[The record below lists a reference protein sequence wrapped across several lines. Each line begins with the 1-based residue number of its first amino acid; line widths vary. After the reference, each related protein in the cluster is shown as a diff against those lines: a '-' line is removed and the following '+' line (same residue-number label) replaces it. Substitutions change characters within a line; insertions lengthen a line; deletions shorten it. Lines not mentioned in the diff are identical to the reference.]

1 MTDNIQ
7 QLDSDD
13 GLNVVQIDGTVIEPM
28 LPAFDK
34 INTNF
39 ETVLTDT
46 TADATTKADAAEAAA
61 KAYADGIVATEA
73 SARESADLTLQS
85 NIDAEQTRAEGVE
98 SVLRTDVDS
107 LQAQVTANDSDILS
121 LQSLV
126 GSDVSDLQS
135 QLDAEVAR
143 ATTAEGDNA
152 NAIIAEVNRAT
163 DAETVLQSN
172 IDAEAVRAIGIEQGL
187 RTDVDSVQA
196 QVTANDSDIAALQTL
211 QSGDVSGLQSQL
223 DAEVTRATGIESGL
237 RVDVD
242 TVTGRVDTLIGSS
255 PETLDTIQEIV
266 AAFEDADSDLQ
277 QVIDNNSSRL
287 TSAES
292 DIDAVEVRATDL
304 ESRATTTESDVSTA
318 QGEISTLQSEMNTV
332 EGRATSLESR
342 MTSAETDVSS
352 IEVRT
357 TDLETIVT
365 QTQSKVGTGSF
376 DTTAQDNVGAINEVH
391 TELDA
396 TVSRVDGQD
405 TTVADLQTQITAE
418 VNRATA
424 QESTIL
430 SELAASSGVLDNQNS
445 SGNPIKLWTGTQ
457 SQYSALTPDPDTL
470 YFITG

>member
-39 ETVLTDT
+39 ETVLSDT

-73 SARESADLTLQS
+73 STRESADLTLQ
-85 NIDAEQTRAEGVE
+85 T
-98 SVLRTDVDS
+98 
-107 LQAQVTANDSDILS
+107 
-121 LQSLV
+121 
-126 GSDVSDLQS
+126 
-135 QLDAEVAR
+135 
-143 ATTAEGDNA
+143 
-152 NAIIAEVNRAT
+152 
-163 DAETVLQSN
+163 N
-172 IDAEAVRAIGIEQGL
+172 IDAEALRATGIEQGL

-196 QVTANDSDIAALQTL
+196 QITAHDSDIADLQNL
-211 QSGDVSGLQSQL
+211 QAGDVTGLQNQL

-237 RVDVD
+237 RTDVD

-292 DIDAVEVRATDL
+292 DIGAVEVRATDL

-318 QGEISTLQSEMNTV
+318 QGEISTLQSEMNAV
-332 EGRATSLESR
+332 EGRATSL
-342 MTSAETDVSS
+342 ETDVSS

-357 TDLETIVT
+357 TDLETVVT

-376 DTTAQDNVGAINEVH
+376 DTAAQDNVGAINEVH

-405 TTVADLQTQITAE
+405 TTVADLQTQITDE
-418 VNRATA
+418 VARATA

-457 SQYSALTPDPDTL
+457 IQYSALTPDPDTL

>member
-39 ETVLTDT
+39 ETVLSDT

-61 KAYADGIVATEA
+61 KAYADGILATET
-73 SARESADLTLQS
+73 SARDAADTTLQN
-85 NIDAEQTRAEGVE
+85 NIDAE
-98 SVLRTDVDS
+98 
-107 LQAQVTANDSDILS
+107 I
-121 LQSLV
+121 
-126 GSDVSDLQS
+126 
-135 QLDAEVAR
+135 AR
-143 ATTAEGDNA
+143 AT
-152 NAIIAEVNRAT
+152 
-163 DAETVLQSN
+163 S
-172 IDAEAVRAIGIEQGL
+172 IESGL

-196 QVTANDSDIAALQTL
+196 QITANDSDITALQTL

-223 DAEVTRATGIESGL
+223 DAEVTRATSVESGL
-237 RVDVD
+237 RTDVD
-242 TVTGRVDTLIGSS
+242 TVTGRVDTLIGTS

-266 AAFEDADSDLQ
+266 IAFEDADSDLQ
-277 QVIDNNSSRL
+277 QVIVNNSSRL
-287 TSAES
+287 TTTET

-304 ESRATTTESDVSTA
+304 ESRATTTEGNVTSV
-318 QGEISTLQSEMNTV
+318 QGEINTLQSEMNAV
-332 EGRATSLESR
+332 ESRATSLE
-342 MTSAETDVSS
+342 TDVTSL
-352 IEVRT
+352 EVRT
-357 TDLETIVT
+357 TDLETTVT
-365 QTQSKVGTGSF
+365 QNQSKVGTGTF
-376 DTTAQDNVGAINEVH
+376 NTTAQNNVDAVNEVH
-391 TELDA
+391 GELDA
-396 TVSRVDGQD
+396 VVARVDGHD
-405 TTVADLQTQITAE
+405 TVVADLQTQITSE
-418 VNRATA
+418 VTRATA

>member
-28 LPAFDK
+28 IPAFDK

-61 KAYADGIVATEA
+61 KAYADGILTTETTN
-73 SARESADLTLQS
+73 RESADLTLQS
-85 NIDAEQTRAEGVE
+85 NIDAEVVRATSIE
-98 SVLRTDVDS
+98 SGLRTDVDS
-107 LQAQVTANDSDILS
+107 LQSQVADNDSDILS
-121 LQSLV
+121 LQGLV
-126 GSDVSDLQS
+126 GGDVSDLQS
-135 QLDAEVAR
+135 QIDSEVAR
-143 ATTAEGDNA
+143 ATAAEGVNA
-152 NAIIAEVNRAT
+152 NAIATEKTRAE
-163 DAETVLQSN
+163 
-172 IDAEAVRAIGIEQGL
+172 GIEAGL
-187 RTDVDSVQA
+187 RTDVDSIQA
-196 QVTANDSDIAALQTL
+196 QITANDSDITALQTL

-223 DAEVTRATGIESGL
+223 DAEVTRATGVESGL
-237 RVDVD
+237 RTDVD
-242 TVTGRVDTLIGSS
+242 TVTGRVDTLIGTS

-266 AAFEDADSDLQ
+266 IAFEDADSDLQ
-277 QVIDNNSSRL
+277 QVIVNNSSRL
-287 TSAES
+287 TTTET

-304 ESRATTTESDVSTA
+304 ESRATTTEGNVTSV
-318 QGEISTLQSEMNTV
+318 QGEINTLQSEMNAV
-332 EGRATSLESR
+332 ESRATSLE
-342 MTSAETDVSS
+342 TDVTSL
-352 IEVRT
+352 EVRT
-357 TDLETIVT
+357 TDLETTVT

-391 TELDA
+391 TELDS
-396 TVSRVDGQD
+396 TVSRVDGHD
-405 TTVADLQTQITAE
+405 TVVADLQTQITSE
-418 VNRATA
+418 VTRATA

>member
-28 LPAFDK
+28 IPAFDK

-39 ETVLTDT
+39 ETVLSDT

-61 KAYADGIVATEA
+61 KAYADGILATETTN
-73 SARESADLTLQS
+73 RESADLTLQS
-85 NIDAEQTRAEGVE
+85 NIDAEVARATSIE
-98 SVLRTDVDS
+98 SGLRTDVDS
-107 LQAQVTANDSDILS
+107 LQSQVADNDSDILS
-121 LQSLV
+121 LQGLV
-126 GSDVSDLQS
+126 GGDVSDLQS
-135 QLDAEVAR
+135 QIDSEVAR
-143 ATTAEGDNA
+143 ATAAEGVNA
-152 NAIIAEVNRAT
+152 NAIATEKTRAE
-163 DAETVLQSN
+163 
-172 IDAEAVRAIGIEQGL
+172 GIEAGL
-187 RTDVDSVQA
+187 RTDVDSIQA
-196 QVTANDSDIAALQTL
+196 QITANDSDITALQTL

-223 DAEVTRATGIESGL
+223 DAEVTRATGVESGL
-237 RVDVD
+237 RTDVD
-242 TVTGRVDTLIGSS
+242 TVTGRVDTIIGSS

-266 AAFEDADSDLQ
+266 IAFEDADSDLQ
-277 QVIDNNSSRL
+277 QVIVNNSSRL
-287 TSAES
+287 TTTET

-304 ESRATTTESDVSTA
+304 ESRATTTEGNVTSV
-318 QGEISTLQSEMNTV
+318 QGEINTLQSEMNAV
-332 EGRATSLESR
+332 ESRATSLE
-342 MTSAETDVSS
+342 TDVTSL
-352 IEVRT
+352 EVRT
-357 TDLETIVT
+357 TDLETTVT

-391 TELDA
+391 TELDS
-396 TVSRVDGQD
+396 TVSRVDGHD
-405 TTVADLQTQITAE
+405 TVVADLQTQITSE
-418 VNRATA
+418 VTRATA

>member
-46 TADATTKADAAEAAA
+46 TADATAKADAAEAAA
-61 KAYADGIVATEA
+61 KAYADGIVATET
-73 SARESADLTLQS
+73 STRESADLTLQS
-85 NIDAEQTRAEGVE
+85 NIDAEI
-98 SVLRTDVDS
+98 S
-107 LQAQVTANDSDILS
+107 
-121 LQSLV
+121 
-126 GSDVSDLQS
+126 
-135 QLDAEVAR
+135 
-143 ATTAEGDNA
+143 
-152 NAIIAEVNRAT
+152 
-163 DAETVLQSN
+163 
-172 IDAEAVRAIGIEQGL
+172 
-187 RTDVDSVQA
+187 
-196 QVTANDSDIAALQTL
+196 
-211 QSGDVSGLQSQL
+211 
-223 DAEVTRATGIESGL
+223 RATGVESGL
-237 RVDVD
+237 RTDVD
-242 TVTGRVDTLIGSS
+242 TVTGRVDTLIGTS
-255 PETLDTIQEIV
+255 PETLDTIQKIV

-277 QVIDNNSSRL
+277 QVITNNSGRL

-292 DIDAVEVRATDL
+292 DIGA
-304 ESRATTTESDVSTA
+304 
-318 QGEISTLQSEMNTV
+318 V

-342 MTSAETDVSS
+342 MTSAETDVTS

-376 DTTAQDNVGAINEVH
+376 NTTAQDNVGAVNEIH

-396 TVSRVDGQD
+396 AVSRVDGQD
-405 TTVADLQTQITAE
+405 TVVADLQTQITSE
-418 VNRATA
+418 VSRATA

-457 SQYSALTPDPDTL
+457 TQYSALTPDPDTL

>member
-28 LPAFDK
+28 IPAFDK

-39 ETVLTDT
+39 ETILTDT

-61 KAYADGIVATEA
+61 KSYADGIVTTEA
-73 SARESADLTLQS
+73 STRESADLTLQS

-107 LQAQVTANDSDILS
+107 LQVQVTANDSDILS
-121 LQSLV
+121 LQGLV

-135 QLDAEVAR
+135 QLDAEV
-143 ATTAEGDNA
+143 T
-152 NAIIAEVNRAT
+152 RAT
-163 DAETVLQSN
+163 DAETVLQGN
-172 IDAEAVRAIGIEQGL
+172 IDAEAL
-187 RTDVDSVQA
+187 
-196 QVTANDSDIAALQTL
+196 
-211 QSGDVSGLQSQL
+211 
-223 DAEVTRATGIESGL
+223 RATGIESGL
-237 RVDVD
+237 RTDVD

-292 DIDAVEVRATDL
+292 DIGAVEVRATDL
-304 ESRATTTESDVSTA
+304 ESRATTTEGDVSTA
-318 QGEISTLQSEMNTV
+318 QGEINTLQSEMNTV

-342 MTSAETDVSS
+342 MTSTETDVSS

-357 TDLETIVT
+357 TDLETTVT
-365 QTQSKVGTGSF
+365 QNQSKLGTGTF
-376 DTTAQDNVGAINEVH
+376 NTTAQNNVDAVNEVH
-391 TELDA
+391 GELD
-396 TVSRVDGQD
+396 TVVARVDGHD
-405 TTVADLQTQITAE
+405 TVVADLQTQITSE
-418 VNRATA
+418 VTRATD
-424 QESTIL
+424 QETTIL

-457 SQYSALTPDPDTL
+457 IQYSALTPDPDTL

>member
-46 TADATTKADAAEAAA
+46 TADATAKADAAEAAA
-61 KAYADGIVATEA
+61 KAYADGIVATET
-73 SARESADLTLQS
+73 STRESADLTLQS
-85 NIDAEQTRAEGVE
+85 NIDAEQARAE
-98 SVLRTDVDS
+98 
-107 LQAQVTANDSDILS
+107 
-121 LQSLV
+121 
-126 GSDVSDLQS
+126 
-135 QLDAEVAR
+135 
-143 ATTAEGDNA
+143 
-152 NAIIAEVNRAT
+152 
-163 DAETVLQSN
+163 
-172 IDAEAVRAIGIEQGL
+172 
-187 RTDVDSVQA
+187 
-196 QVTANDSDIAALQTL
+196 
-211 QSGDVSGLQSQL
+211 
-223 DAEVTRATGIESGL
+223 GIESGL
-237 RVDVD
+237 RTDVD
-242 TVTGRVDTLIGSS
+242 TVTGRVDTLIGTS

-277 QVIDNNSSRL
+277 QVITNNSGRL

-292 DIDAVEVRATDL
+292 DIGAVEVRATDL

-318 QGEISTLQSEMNTV
+318 QGEINTLQSEMNTV
-332 EGRATSLESR
+332 EGRATSLEGR
-342 MTSAETDVSS
+342 MTSAETDVTS

-376 DTTAQDNVGAINEVH
+376 NTTAQDNVGAVNEIH

-396 TVSRVDGQD
+396 AVSRVDGQD
-405 TTVADLQTQITAE
+405 TVVADLQTQITSE
-418 VNRATA
+418 VARATA

-457 SQYSALTPDPDTL
+457 TQYSALTPDPDTL

>member
-73 SARESADLTLQS
+73 STRESADLTLQS
-85 NIDAEQTRAEGVE
+85 NIDAEVTRATGV
-98 SVLRTDVDS
+98 
-107 LQAQVTANDSDILS
+107 
-121 LQSLV
+121 
-126 GSDVSDLQS
+126 
-135 QLDAEVAR
+135 
-143 ATTAEGDNA
+143 
-152 NAIIAEVNRAT
+152 
-163 DAETVLQSN
+163 
-172 IDAEAVRAIGIEQGL
+172 EQGL

-196 QVTANDSDIAALQTL
+196 QITANDSDIAALQTL

-223 DAEVTRATGIESGL
+223 DAEVTRATGVESGL
-237 RVDVD
+237 RTDVD
-242 TVTGRVDTLIGSS
+242 TVTGRVDTLIGTS

-266 AAFEDADSDLQ
+266 TAFEDADSDLQ
-277 QVIDNNSSRL
+277 QVITNNSSRL
-287 TSAES
+287 TTTET

-304 ESRATTTESDVSTA
+304 ESRATTTEGDVTSI
-318 QGEISTLQSEMNTV
+318 QGEVNTLQSEMNAV
-332 EGRATSLESR
+332 ESRATSLE
-342 MTSAETDVSS
+342 TDVTSL
-352 IEVRT
+352 EVRT
-357 TDLETIVT
+357 TDLETTVT
-365 QTQSKVGTGSF
+365 QNQSKVGTGTF
-376 DTTAQDNVGAINEVH
+376 NTTAQNNVDAVNEVH
-391 TELDA
+391 GELDA
-396 TVSRVDGQD
+396 VVARVDGHD
-405 TTVADLQTQITAE
+405 TVVADLQTQITSE
-418 VNRATA
+418 VTRATA

>member
-28 LPAFDK
+28 IPAFDK

-85 NIDAEQTRAEGVE
+85 NIDAEQVRAEAVE
-98 SVLRTDVDS
+98 SGLRTDVDS
-107 LQAQVTANDSDILS
+107 LQAQVTANDSDISS
-121 LQSLV
+121 LQNLV

-135 QLDAEVAR
+135 QLDAEVTR
-143 ATTAEGDNA
+143 ATTAEGVNA
-152 NAIIAEVNRAT
+152 DAITAEVNRAT
-163 DAETVLQSN
+163 DAETILQGN
-172 IDAEAVRAIGIEQGL
+172 IDAEVARATGIEGGL
-187 RTDVDSVQA
+187 RTDVDSVQS
-196 QVTANDSDIAALQTL
+196 QITAHDSDITALQTL

-237 RVDVD
+237 RTDVD

-292 DIDAVEVRATDL
+292 DIGAV
-304 ESRATTTESDVSTA
+304 
-318 QGEISTLQSEMNTV
+318 
-332 EGRATSLESR
+332 
-342 MTSAETDVSS
+342 
-352 IEVRT
+352 EVRT
-357 TDLETIVT
+357 TDLETTVT

-376 DTTAQDNVGAINEVH
+376 DTTAQDNVGAVNEVH

-405 TTVADLQTQITAE
+405 TTVADLQTQITDE
-418 VNRATA
+418 VARATA

-430 SELAASSGVLDNQNS
+430 SELAASSDVLDNQNS

-457 SQYSALTPDPDTL
+457 SQYSELTPDPDTL